1 MFLELALVD
10 ITNICRNFYDG
21 RDARENVYLVKD
33 VYLIILEMFIY
44 TSIVLHNP
52 SGYPV
57 H

>member
-10 ITNICRNFYDG
+10 ITNICRSFNDV
-21 RDARENVYLVKD
+21 RENGYLVKD
-33 VYLIILEMFIY
+33 VYLIILKMFIY
-44 TSIVLHNP
+44 TSLVLHNP